1 MVLGKWWGK
10 IIHFWKICSVLIIMV
25 RKTKDAHFFK
35 IVQVDGI
42 IILVNNTV
50 PSRKDQNFIRHEA
63 QKDRGYEV
71 VYA

>member
-1 MVLGKWWGK
+1 M
-10 IIHFWKICSVLIIMV
+10 
-25 RKTKDAHFFK
+25 K

-50 PSRKDQNFIRHEA
+50 PSRKDQNFRRHEA

-71 VYA
+71 IYAYIFHHFVLMITLLVIQERHS